1 MFHDKI
7 YTANKYS
14 SNISCLLEFYWQKK
28 DFMITWILL
37 DKKKQEESSAIL
49 SSLKT
54 RVKNASKTKFAFH
67 HYSTITASIKGS
79 K

>member
-28 DFMITWILL
+28 RFHDYLNFVRQ
-37 DKKKQEESSAIL
+37 KKARGI
-49 SSLKT
+49 
-54 RVKNASKTKFAFH
+54 
-67 HYSTITASIKGS
+67 
-79 K
+79 